1 MLAAIPMA
9 LLSNHAQKEHARA
22 ANGPGWVAA
31 RTARYTAEHLV
42 YQTQQ
47 RILGSEQMPMM
58 VVDYH
63 LWDAV
68 GHIPRSSE
76 GFARGV
82 RNGDSVVFISHR
94 WWEDQPPITGGLL
107 ETNSGKNSFG
117 SLVAELDL

>member
-1 MLAAIPMA
+1 MIGAGTGISSKISPMA
-9 LLSNHAQKEHARA
+9 VTTEVHSVDGVHEHDSYEAS
-22 ANGPGWVAA
+22 VAA

-47 RILGSEQMPMM
+47 RILGSEQTPMM

-94 WWEDQPPITGGLL
+94 WWEDQPPITGDEVQVLQ
-107 ETNSGKNSFG
+107 
-117 SLVAELDL
+117 